1 MGAGIIYSIMG
12 SIYRSFSSIF
22 KKASDV
28 AKSEVAKSNA
38 DATEDI
44 DSRFFEKV
52 MEEIESG
59 YKDKGLE
66 GKALALSEGDTVKAN
81 ALYLKLRAEALYE
94 SSIEEHNKINIEEK
108 LVARKCLENKKEK
121 MKKELNVTVKKYW
134 NNFLTMIAF
143 LMVFAAAMGATF
155 VLLNKALGVNDELAV
170 WIGLVVGLA
179 VSAWLVNKA
188 DKS

>member
-22 KKASDV
+22 KKVSDMSNSNVDAS
-28 AKSEVAKSNA
+28 SNV
-38 DATEDI
+38 TGDI

-81 ALYLKLRAEALYE
+81 ALYLKFRAEALRK
-94 SSIEEHNKINIEEK
+94 SSIAEQNKINIEKK
-108 LVARKCLENKKEK
+108 LVTRKNLENKKEK
-121 MKKELNVTVKKYW
+121 KRKELNVTVKKYW
-134 NNFLTMIAF
+134 SFF
-143 LMVFAAAMGATF
+143 LMMMLFLSSLLLIIGITIILLGSVF
-155 VLLNKALGVNDELAV
+155 GVNDEPAG
-170 WIGLVVGLA
+170 WIGLVVGLI
-179 VSAWLVNKA
+179 VSVWLVNRA
-188 DKS
+188 EKS